1 MCQMRQNS
9 GSTGFS
15 GWLPLPACGVLPAAS
30 TPYTVDGDLGAG
42 PGFEGFDMRREACG
56 VRPAASTPCP
66 VDGDLGASPGIR
78 CNTFDVGGMKKA
90 PNNGAPW

>member
-15 GWLPLPACGVLPAAS
+15 GWLPLPACGVL
-30 TPYTVDGDLGAG
+30 
-42 PGFEGFDMRREACG
+42 
-56 VRPAASTPCP
+56 PAASTPCP